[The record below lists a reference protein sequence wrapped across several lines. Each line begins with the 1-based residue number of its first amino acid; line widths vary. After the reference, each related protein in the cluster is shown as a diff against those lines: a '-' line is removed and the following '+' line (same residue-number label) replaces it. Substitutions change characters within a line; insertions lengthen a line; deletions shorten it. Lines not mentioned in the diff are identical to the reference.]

1 MDHYDSGDATGRGGG
16 GGVSEGRRG
25 GGYKNYTQ
33 SVKRNK
39 TTDMT

>member
-1 MDHYDSGDATGRGGG
+1 MDHYDSGKCNSVGGG
-16 GGVSEGRRG
+16 GEGRRG